1 MLFYFVCFIILNIGH
16 VCLIT
21 GYFTSKQCVH
31 HHQVNVRACVLMQ
44 AILQLS
50 SSCVLKQVKSTLVDK
65 STKTEVNDS
74 EQRQV
79 FTPYVASYTPSG
91 SVEN

>member
-1 MLFYFVCFIILNIGH
+1 
-16 VCLIT
+16 
-21 GYFTSKQCVH
+21 
-31 HHQVNVRACVLMQ
+31 MQ